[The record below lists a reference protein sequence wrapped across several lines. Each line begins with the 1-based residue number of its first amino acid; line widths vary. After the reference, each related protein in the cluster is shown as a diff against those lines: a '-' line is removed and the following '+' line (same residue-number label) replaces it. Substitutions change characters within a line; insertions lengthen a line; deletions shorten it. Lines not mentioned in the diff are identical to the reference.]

1 MSNVLLWLI
10 AVEIIGLAALPLV
23 YMLLPRLSDRG
34 YGFSKAFGL
43 LLVGYAAWIL
53 SALHLVPS
61 IRITLVGLVALMAA
75 GSAAVAYNR
84 RGEML
89 AFLRERWRLIAVIEI
104 VFIAFF
110 LAWTLLRAYNPAID
124 HTEQPM
130 DMAFLNAS
138 IEATMGQ
145 PEDPWFRGESIS
157 YYYFGYWMMG
167 VLSELSGVASNY
179 SYNLAMALVPA
190 LAAAGMVSLVVSV
203 IRPRFDENRDDRR
216 KLVMAVA
223 GGIGAAMVLGAVG
236 NLHGVLEF
244 MRANAIGSQGFYD
257 WVGIRGLDGPANP
270 PTDSVF
276 PSEFWW
282 WFRSSRVIGGEGD
295 YTIQEYPFFSYML
308 GDLHPHM
315 MAIPLAL
322 LVAAFALDYFRR
334 SGASESGLRKLGAW
348 EYGTLAA
355 MAVSLGGLAFTNF
368 WDMPTCAAL
377 LIGAAA
383 LRAYRQPMDAP
394 GADGS
399 EVPAYD
405 GAGAALGRM
414 ARAAVVPLL
423 VVAIA
428 VLLYLPY
435 YLDLPSSVEGVG
447 AVAVASRHLHTFIV
461 WGVPLIFVAPFVVA
475 CFWQTTVD
483 DDDWR
488 LMTAISIAVAFL
500 PFIAWMIVR
509 LDSPTPTGNP
519 IGRFVH
525 ILPLALL
532 IAMAAWSAI
541 HEAKTRGATGKAFAL
556 ALATLALLLILG
568 PELLHVNDSFGGQDE
583 RMNTVFKLYYQAWV
597 MLAAVSG
604 YSIYYWLTTRAGLVR
619 PIRTLSTFWAVGAL
633 TLAACGLYLT
643 AGMAATETGNFGRE
657 PTLNGLQY
665 VERVRPDEYA
675 AIAYVRD
682 NVPEGS
688 AMLESVGE
696 WFDAGLI
703 SRSTGVPTII
713 NWPGHEL
720 QWRGASDELGE
731 RQRDAATI
739 YATTDADEARI
750 LLDKY
755 DVEYVYVG
763 PRERAAHDGAGLEK
777 FGEFMDVAFERGD
790 VRIYKMR

>member
-23 YMLLPRLSDRG
+23 YALLPRLSDRG
-34 YGFSKAFGL
+34 YGFSKAFGV

-53 SALHLVPS
+53 GALHLVQS
-61 IRITLVGLVALMAA
+61 VRVALFGLVALMAV
-75 GSAAVAYNR
+75 GSAAVAYSR
-84 RGEML
+84 RGEMVE
-89 AFLRERWRLIAVIEI
+89 FLRERWRLIAVSEI
-104 VFIAFF
+104 VFVAFF
-110 LAWTLLRAYNPAID
+110 LGWTLLRAYNPAID

-138 IEATMGQ
+138 IEATLGQ

-179 SYNLAMALVPA
+179 SYNLAMALIPA
-190 LAAAGMVSLVVSV
+190 LAAAGVVSLVVSV
-203 IRPRFDENRDDRR
+203 IRPRFDADGDDRR
-216 KLVMAVA
+216 ELGLAVA
-223 GGIGAAMVLGAVG
+223 SGIGAAIVLGVIG
-236 NLHGVLEF
+236 NLHGILEF

-257 WVGIRGLDGPANP
+257 WVGIRGLDGPAESP
-270 PTDSVF
+270 PDSMF
-276 PSEFWW
+276 PTEFWW

-295 YTIQEYPFFSYML
+295 YTIQEFPFFSYML
-308 GDLHPHM
+308 GDLHAHM

-322 LVAAFALDYFRR
+322 LAAAFALNYFR
-334 SGASESGLRKLGAW
+334 SSDTDIRKLGARG
-348 EYGTLAA
+348 YGTLAA
-355 MAVSLGGLAFTNF
+355 MAIALGGLAFTNF
-368 WDMPTCAAL
+368 WDFPTYAAL
-377 LIGAAA
+377 LLGIAA
-383 LRAYRQPMDAP
+383 LKAYRRD
-394 GADGS
+394 DD
-399 EVPAYD
+399 AYD
-405 GAGAALGRM
+405 GAGATLGRM
-414 ARAAVVPLL
+414 GKATLVPLIVIAL
-423 VVAIA
+423 A

-435 YLDLPSSVEGVG
+435 YLDLPSSVEGIG
-447 AVAVASRHLHTFIV
+447 AVAVTSRHLHTFIV

-488 LMTAISIAVAFL
+488 LMTAISLAVAFV
-500 PFIAWMIVR
+500 PFAAWMVVR
-509 LDSPTPTGNP
+509 LDSPEPANP

-556 ALATLALLLILG
+556 TLATLALLLILG

-604 YSIYYWLTTRAGLVR
+604 YSIYYWLTTRARLVR
-619 PIRTLSTFWAVGAL
+619 PIRTLSTAWAVSAL
-633 TLAACGLYLT
+633 ALAACGLYLT
-643 AGMAATETGNFGRE
+643 AGMAATETGGE
-657 PTLNGLQY
+657 PTLDGLEY
-665 VERVRPDEYA
+665 VNRVRPDEYA
-675 AIAYVRD
+675 AIAYIKSD
-682 NVPEGS
+682 VPEGS
-688 AMLESVGE
+688 AIVESVGE

-703 SRSTGVPTII
+703 SRGTGVPTII

-731 RQRDAATI
+731 RQADVATI
-739 YATTDADEARI
+739 YSTTDADEARI

-790 VRIYKMR
+790 VTIYRLR

>member
-1 MSNVLLWLI
+1 MSNALLWLI
-10 AVEIIGLAALPLV
+10 TVEIVGLAALPLV

-34 YGFSKAFGL
+34 YGLSKAFGI

-61 IRITLVGLVALMAA
+61 VRATLFGLVALMAA
-75 GSAAVAYNR
+75 GSGAAIWTR
-84 RGEML
+84 RREM
-89 AFLRERWRLIAVIEI
+89 ADFLRERWRLIAVIEI

-138 IEATMGQ
+138 IEATTGQ

-190 LAAAGMVSLVVSV
+190 LAAAGAVSLVVSL
-203 IRPRFDENRDDRR
+203 IRPRFGDNADERR
-216 KLVMAVA
+216 EFGMAVA
-223 GGIGAAMVLGAVG
+223 SGVGAAFVLGVVG

-244 MRANAIGSQGFYD
+244 LRANAVGSQGFYD

-270 PTDSVF
+270 PTESWVPQD
-276 PSEFWW
+276 FWW

-295 YTIQEYPFFSYML
+295 YTIQEFPFFSFML

-315 MAIPLAL
+315 MAIPVAL
-322 LVAAFALDYFRR
+322 LVAAFALNYFRR
-334 SGASESGLRKLGAW
+334 GGSRTALTSPDLRNLSAW

-355 MAVSLGGLAFTNF
+355 TALALGGLAFTNA

-377 LIGAAA
+377 LIGVAA
-383 LRAYRQPMDAP
+383 LKAYRPPSDIDADP
-394 GADGS
+394 S
-399 EVPAYD
+399 YD
-405 GAGAALGRM
+405 SAGATLGRM
-414 ARAAVVPLL
+414 AKAALVPLI
-423 VVAIA
+423 VVAVAI
-428 VLLYLPY
+428 LLYLPY
-435 YLDLPSSVEGVG
+435 LLYLPSSVEGIG
-447 AVAVASRHLHTFIV
+447 AVVVTSRHLHTFIV
-461 WGVPLIFVAPFVVA
+461 WGVPLIFVAPFIVA
-475 CFWQTTVD
+475 CFWRTTVD

-488 LMTAISIAVAFL
+488 LMTAISLAIAFAPFL
-500 PFIAWMIVR
+500 AWLIVG
-509 LDSPTPTGNP
+509 LESPEPAGNP
-519 IGRFVH
+519 IGRFIH
-525 ILPLALL
+525 ILPMALL

-556 ALATLALLLILG
+556 ALATLALLLIMG
-568 PELLHVNDSFGGQDE
+568 PELLRIDDSFGGQDE

-604 YSIYYWLTTRAGLVR
+604 YSIYYWLSTRARLER
-619 PIRTLSTFWAVGAL
+619 PIRALSTLWAASAL
-633 TLAACGLYLT
+633 ALALCGLYLT
-643 AGMAATETGNFGRE
+643 AGMAWTETGGLGRE
-657 PTLNGLQY
+657 PTLDGLAY
-665 VERVRPDEYA
+665 VESARPDEYA
-675 AIAYVRD
+675 AIEYVK
-682 NVPEGS
+682 NEIPEGS
-688 AMLESVGE
+688 AIVESVGE

-703 SRSTGVPTII
+703 SRSSGVPTII

-720 QWRGASDELGE
+720 QWRGPLDAIGE
-731 RQRDAATI
+731 RQTDVATI
-739 YATTDADEARI
+739 YSTPDAEEARI

-755 DVEYVYVG
+755 NVEYVYVG
-763 PRERAAHDGAGLEK
+763 PRERADGDGAGLEK
-777 FGEFMDVAFERGD
+777 FSEFMDVAFQQGD
-790 VRIYKMR
+790 VTIYKIR

>member
-1 MSNVLLWLI
+1 MPLPMSNVLLWLI

-23 YMLLPRLSDRG
+23 YALLPRLSDRG
-34 YGFSKAFGL
+34 YGFSKAFGV

-53 SALHLVPS
+53 GALHLVPS
-61 IRITLVGLVALMAA
+61 VRVALFGLVALMAV
-75 GSAAVAYNR
+75 GSAAVAYSR
-84 RGEML
+84 RREI
-89 AFLRERWRLIAVIEI
+89 ADFLRERWRLIAVSEI
-104 VFIAFF
+104 VFVAFF
-110 LAWTLLRAYNPAID
+110 LGWTLLRAYNPAID

-138 IEATMGQ
+138 IEATLGQ

-190 LAAAGMVSLVVSV
+190 LAAAGVVSLVVSV
-203 IRPRFDENRDDRR
+203 IRPRFDGGGDDRR
-216 KLVMAVA
+216 ELGVAVA
-223 GGIGAAMVLGAVG
+223 SGIGAAIVLGVVG

-257 WVGIRGLDGPANP
+257 WVGIRGLNGPAESP
-270 PTDSVF
+270 PDSMF
-276 PSEFWW
+276 PTEFWW

-295 YTIQEYPFFSYML
+295 YTIQEFPFFSYML
-308 GDLHPHM
+308 GDLHAHM

-322 LVAAFALDYFRR
+322 LVAAFALNYFR
-334 SGASESGLRKLGAW
+334 SSDTDIRKLGALG
-348 EYGTLAA
+348 YGTLAA
-355 MAVSLGGLAFTNF
+355 MAIALGGLAFTNF
-368 WDMPTCAAL
+368 WDFPTYAAL
-377 LIGAAA
+377 LLGIAA
-383 LRAYRQPMDAP
+383 LKAYRRD
-394 GADGS
+394 DD
-399 EVPAYD
+399 AYD
-405 GAGAALGRM
+405 GAGATLGRM
-414 ARAAVVPLL
+414 GKATLVPLIVIAL
-423 VVAIA
+423 A

-435 YLDLPSSVEGVG
+435 YLDLPSSVEGIG
-447 AVAVASRHLHTFIV
+447 AVAVESRHLHTFIV

-488 LMTAISIAVAFL
+488 LMTSISLAVAFV
-500 PFIAWMIVR
+500 PFAAWMVVR
-509 LDSPTPTGNP
+509 LDSPEPANP

-525 ILPLALL
+525 ILPMALL

-619 PIRTLSTFWAVGAL
+619 PIRTLSTAWAVSAL
-633 TLAACGLYLT
+633 ALAACGLYLT
-643 AGMAATETGNFGRE
+643 AGMAATETGGE
-657 PTLNGLQY
+657 PTLDGLEY
-665 VERVRPDEYA
+665 VNRVRPDEYA
-675 AIAYVRD
+675 AIEYVK
-682 NVPEGS
+682 NEAPEGS
-688 AMLESVGE
+688 AILESVGE

-703 SRSTGVPTII
+703 SRGTGVPTII

-720 QWRGASDELGE
+720 QWRGASEELGE
-731 RQRDAATI
+731 RQADVATI
-739 YATTDADEARI
+739 YSTTDEDEARI

-763 PRERAAHDGAGLEK
+763 PRERAAHDGPGLEK
-777 FGEFMDVAFERGD
+777 FGKFMDVAFERGD
-790 VRIYKMR
+790 VAIYRLR

>member
-1 MSNVLLWLI
+1 MNVLLWLI

-34 YGFSKAFGL
+34 YGFCKAFGIL
-43 LLVGYAAWIL
+43 TVGYAAWIL

-61 IRITLVGLVALMAA
+61 VRVALFGLVALLAA
-75 GSAAVAYNR
+75 GSAAAAYR
-84 RGEML
+84 RRREMA

-138 IEATMGQ
+138 IEATTGQ

-179 SYNLAMALVPA
+179 SYNLAMALIPA
-190 LAAAGMVSLVVSV
+190 LAAAGAVSLVVSV
-203 IRPRFDENRDDRR
+203 IRPDVGKQREFG
-216 KLVMAVA
+216 MAVA
-223 GGIGAAMVLGAVG
+223 GGIGAAIVLGVVG

-244 MRANAIGSQGFYD
+244 MRANAVGSQGFYD

-270 PTDSVF
+270 PTDSWV
-276 PSEFWW
+276 PQEFWW

-295 YTIQEYPFFSYML
+295 YTIQEFPFFSFML

-315 MAIPLAL
+315 MAIPVAL
-322 LVAAFALDYFRR
+322 LAAAFALNYFRHFSADR
-334 SGASESGLRKLGAW
+334 TDIRKLGAW
-348 EYGTLAA
+348 EFGTLAA

-368 WDMPTCAAL
+368 WDMPTYAAL
-377 LIGAAA
+377 LIGVAA
-383 LRAYRQPMDAP
+383 LKAYRPPSHNDDAN
-394 GADGS
+394 GAG
-399 EVPAYD
+399 YD
-405 GAGAALGRM
+405 GAGATLGRM
-414 ARAAVVPLL
+414 AKAAVLPLIVIAL
-423 VVAIA
+423 A

-447 AVAVASRHLHTFIV
+447 AVVVTSRHLHTFIV
-461 WGVPLIFVAPFVVA
+461 WGVPLVFVAPFIVA

-488 LMTAISIAVAFL
+488 LMTAISLAVAFL
-500 PFIAWMIVR
+500 PFLAWMVVR
-509 LDSPTPTGNP
+509 LDSPEPAGNP

-556 ALATLALLLILG
+556 ALATVALLLILG
-568 PELLHVNDSFGGQDE
+568 PELLYINDSFGGQDE
-583 RMNTVFKLYYQAWV
+583 RMNTVFKLYYQAWAL
-597 MLAAVSG
+597 LAAVSG
-604 YSIYYWLTTRAGLVR
+604 YSIYYWLTMRARLER
-619 PIRTLSTFWAVGAL
+619 PMRTLSTVWAAAAL
-633 TLAACGLYLT
+633 ALAACGLYLT

-657 PTLNGLQY
+657 PTLDGLEY
-665 VERVRPDEYA
+665 VNRARPDEYA

-688 AMLESVGE
+688 AIAESVGE

-720 QWRGASDELGE
+720 QWRGASDALGE
-731 RQRDAATI
+731 RQADVAAI
-739 YATTDADEARI
+739 YATSDADEARI

-755 DVEYVYVG
+755 NVDYVYVG
-763 PRERAAHDGAGLEK
+763 PRERAARDGAGLDK
-777 FGEFMDVAFERGD
+777 FGEFMDVAFQQGD
-790 VRIYKMR
+790 VTIYRMR